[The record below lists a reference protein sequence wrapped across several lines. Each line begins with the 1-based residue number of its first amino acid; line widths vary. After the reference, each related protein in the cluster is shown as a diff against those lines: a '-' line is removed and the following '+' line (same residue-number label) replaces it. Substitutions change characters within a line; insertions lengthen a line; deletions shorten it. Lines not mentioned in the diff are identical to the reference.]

1 MGIYLNPGNDGFR
14 KIINSQIYVDKT
26 GLIEYTNS
34 VVDTEQSYI
43 CISRPRR
50 FGKTFTAKMLVAY
63 YDCSVNSD
71 ELFKDFNIS
80 KVKSYKEHL
89 NKYNVI
95 NLNIQTFLSSVVN
108 KDNVINYLQEKV
120 LNELKKEYNEIID
133 NDVKILP
140 DAFEIIY
147 SKEQTK
153 FIFVVDEWDCILR
166 ENRNNT
172 ELQNKYLDFL
182 RNLFKDRNYVGLVY
196 MTGILPIK
204 KYGTHSALNMFD
216 EFSML
221 EMSYFDKY
229 TGFTVDE
236 VKSLCKYYRVDFNEM
251 SRWYD
256 GYIVG
261 DYHIYNPKSVVDS
274 IRRKKIGTYWTST
287 ETYEALKVYIDMDY
301 DGLKSAITEII
312 AGNRVVI
319 DVGSFQNDMT
329 TFNSR
334 DDILTLLV
342 HLGYLGYD
350 TDTKE
355 VFIPNAEVKAEF
367 IRAIKNSGWNE
378 VMNAINKSK
387 KLLDFTIMMRS
398 DYVSERV
405 DEIHMENTSI
415 LNYNDENSLACVINL
430 AYYSA
435 KDYYDI
441 YREMPGGYGFADI
454 VFIPKKK
461 VDMPALVIELKYDK
475 DAETALDQI
484 KSKKYTE
491 SLKSYKGEILLVGIN
506 YNKQT
511 KKHECIIEKIKK

>member
-14 KIINSQIYVDKT
+14 KTINSQIYVDKT

-95 NLNIQTFLSSVVN
+95 NLNIQTFLSRVDDKN
-108 KDNVINYLQEKV
+108 NVINYLQEKV
-120 LNELKKEYNEIID
+120 IEELKEQYSNIINDNINILGEAFDKIYDKER
-133 NDVKILP
+133 K
-140 DAFEIIY
+140 
-147 SKEQTK
+147 K

-216 EFSML
+216 EFSMIRMREL
-221 EMSYFDKY
+221 SEY

-274 IRRKKIGTYWTST
+274 LRSKVFDSYWTST
-287 ETYEALKVYIDMDY
+287 ETYEALKAYIDMDY
-301 DGLKSAITEII
+301 DGLKSAITELISGASYKI
-312 AGNRVVI
+312 NTR
-319 DVGSFQNDMT
+319 SFQNDMT

-342 HLGYLGYD
+342 HLGYLGYNI
-350 TDTKE
+350 DTKE
-355 VFIPNAEVKAEF
+355 VFIPNEEIKGEFLTAIDSDKYKEV
-367 IRAIKNSGWNE
+367 I
-378 VMNAINKSK
+378 NAINKSK

-398 DYVSERV
+398 DYVSESV

-475 DAETALDQI
+475 DAFTALDQI

-491 SLKSYKGEILLVGIN
+491 SLKSYKGEIFLALDSFNLTQQI
-506 YNKQT
+506 
-511 KKHECIIEKIKK
+511 